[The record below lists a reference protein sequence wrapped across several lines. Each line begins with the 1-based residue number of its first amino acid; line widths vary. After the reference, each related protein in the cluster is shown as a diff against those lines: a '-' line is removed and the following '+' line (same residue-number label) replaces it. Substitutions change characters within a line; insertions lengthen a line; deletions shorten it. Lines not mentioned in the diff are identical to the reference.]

1 MNSSIEV
8 DNLSKVFR
16 GGIRAVD
23 GISFSVGQGEIF
35 GFLGPN
41 GAGKSTTIMML
52 TTLLRPTSG
61 RAVVAGHELQQK
73 PDAVRRS
80 IGYIPQELSADDYL
94 SGIENLYLQSG
105 FYHIPKKEFC
115 RRKEDLL
122 ELVGLTERANDR
134 VETYSGGMR
143 KRLDIACALL
153 HRPKV
158 LFLDEPTLGLDI
170 QTRQQIWQ
178 YVRRL
183 RESEQMTLFLSTH
196 YMEEADLLC
205 DRIAIID
212 NGRIKALDTP
222 DALKKELGGEVV
234 TMQYDRPGPEQVT
247 QLRECLAALPIVRQV
262 SVNEDTCV
270 AAVSSSGNAVPE
282 MFGCVQNLGIAVRS
296 VALKK
301 PSLDDVYLSH
311 TGKNLRDSGGN
322 GKKQAGSHPHS
333 SHHPHKM
340 GR

>member
-1 MNSSIEV
+1 MSSSNPAIEV

-23 GISFSVGQGEIF
+23 GISFSVARGEIF

-61 RAVVAGHELQQK
+61 RAAVAGHEVRQE
-73 PDAVRRS
+73 PDAVRQS
-80 IGYIPQELSADDYL
+80 LGYIPQELSADDYL
-94 SGIENLYLQSG
+94 SGTENLYLQSG
-105 FYHIPKKEFC
+105 FYHIPKKEFR
-115 RRKEDLL
+115 RRKTELL
-122 ELVGLTERANDR
+122 ELVGLTERADDP

-153 HRPKV
+153 HRPQV
-158 LFLDEPTLGLDI
+158 LLLDEPTLGLDI

-178 YVRRL
+178 YVRTL
-183 RESEQMTLFLSTH
+183 RETEQMTLFLSTH
-196 YMEEADLLC
+196 YMEEADSLC

-222 DALKKELGGEVV
+222 EALKQELGGEIV
-234 TMQYDRPGPEQVT
+234 TMQYDRIGAEQMT
-247 QLRECLAALPIVRQV
+247 QLRECIAALPIVRHV
-262 SVNEDTCV
+262 SVSEDTCV
-270 AAVSSSGNAVPE
+270 AAVSNSGNAVPE
-282 MFGCVQNLGIAVRS
+282 MFGCVQSLGIAVRS
-296 VALKK
+296 VALKT

-311 TGKNLRDSGGN
+311 TGKHLRDSSGN
-322 GKKQAGSHPHS
+322 GKKPERQHPMLR
-333 SHHPHKM
+333 K
-340 GR
+340 